1 MIGHPFSKIVDNMV
15 LLTLDV
21 RAISDDFIDLCKP
34 LTAGMLKIVVA
45 ISKGLVDFVSEVRL
59 EEVGEV
65 ELFVL
70 GYPASC
76 SSIKPAWS

>member
-1 MIGHPFSKIVDNMV
+1 
-15 LLTLDV
+15 
-21 RAISDDFIDLCKP
+21 
-34 LTAGMLKIVVA
+34 MLKIVVA

-59 EEVGEV
+59 EDVGEV

-70 GYPASC
+70 GYPATC